1 MIRMHGNWFE
11 CYRSNWWIT
20 QEQQTTNYYMMLL
33 VLKSE
38 TNGMGTWTWSDVEIG
53 SYRSC
58 FSQIT
63 LNPVEKYSS
72 GREQTAG
79 KGVYLNKAQ
88 VNWVSKRWLLFI
100 LYGGSRCSSVEDL
113 CVCGSCFF
121 FFFPFQVV
129 SQSLEEDVW
138 VCKCVFVC
146 WSVYILRCLACV
158 CVWVLEGLV

>member
-1 MIRMHGNWFE
+1 MIMIRMHGNWFE

-113 CVCGSCFF
+113 CVCGSCFI
-121 FFFPFQVV
+121 FFPSKWWVKALRRMCECV
-129 SQSLEEDVW
+129 SASLCVGVFIFWGVW
-138 VCKCVFVC
+138 RV
-146 WSVYILRCLACV
+146 CV
-158 CVWVLEGLV
+158 CGC